1 MRHRK
6 KINHLGRKSA
16 HRKAM
21 LANMASSLIIHKRI
35 KTTQA
40 KAKALRIYVEPLV
53 NKAKLSLTVKT
64 DKMDATHLRRTVFSY
79 LKQKQAVTELFR
91 AVAPKVVDRPGGYT
105 RIIKLG
111 KRAGDDAEMAY
122 IELVDFNELL
132 LAGGKEEKKPTRR
145 RRRRSSATTKETT
158 SPQNVETQVQEDV
171 EEKKPEV
178 KEENTAKKEA
188 KKDVAVADDLKKIE
202 GIGPKIAQ
210 VLSEAGLD
218 TFAKVADATPEK
230 IREVLDAA
238 EGNFA
243 AHDPETWPAQAK
255 FAAEGKWEELK
266 QWQDELDG
274 GKVTE

>member
-111 KRAGDDAEMAY
+111 KRAGDDAEMVY
-122 IELVDFNELL
+122 IELVDFNEALL
-132 LAGGKEEKKPTRR
+132 TGGKEEKKTTRR
-145 RRRRSSATTKETT
+145 RRRKSSAEAKEATAQNEVKAEETT
-158 SPQNVETQVQEDV
+158 TEVVDKVEV
-171 EEKKPEV
+171 EKEKA
-178 KEENTAKKEA
+178 T
-188 KKDVAVADDLKKIE
+188 ADDLKKIE
-202 GIGPKIAQ
+202 GVGPKIAQ
-210 VLSEAGLD
+210 VLVEAGLD
-218 TFAKVADATPEK
+218 TFAKVAEVTPEK
-230 IREVLDAA
+230 IREILDAA

-243 AHDPETWPAQAK
+243 AHDPQTWPEQAK
-255 FAAEGKWEELK
+255 FAAEGKWDELK
-266 QWQDELDG
+266 KWQDELDG
-274 GKVTE
+274 GKVVE